1 MTDDRLL
8 RQVSAR
14 LSLRRP
20 QEQSLGILSDVLGR
34 TTLSKDADPAA
45 ALAAIQAAYP
55 SVAEF
60 ERDFPSL
67 CFALATGVGK
77 TRLMG
82 AFIAYLTLSGRSR
95 HFFVLAPNTTIYEK
109 LVADFSPT
117 GTKYVFKGI
126 AEFAAIPPV
135 LVTGETW
142 DQGRGI
148 RGAGGDLFGGAAIIN
163 IFNVDKINRD
173 VGRIRKLHEYI
184 GESYFEYLAG
194 LPDLVLLMDEAHRYR
209 AKAGMRAVAE
219 LRPILGLELTAT
231 PKSVGAGSQEF
242 RNVIFRYGL
251 AEAMEDGF
259 IKEPAIATRK
269 DFDPASVTA
278 AELERIKLE
287 DGIHAHEN
295 VKVELDLYARQSGR
309 PLVHPFMLVVA
320 QDTTHAGE
328 LRRMIEADDFFGGR
342 YQGHVI
348 EVHSALRG
356 EENDDAMARLVSVE
370 TDSATEIVIHVNK
383 LKEGWDVT
391 NLYTIVPL
399 RASAS
404 DILTEQTLGRGLRLP
419 YGTRTGVDAVDTLT
433 IIAHDRFDEVIQ
445 RAREPGSLVHKAVL
459 IGPGGDIP
467 AGGAEVL
474 QAPSLSGGCDHRA
487 PRRHVGGPGPCP
499 ALRRPGGP
507 GCRGRDAHRHPADG
521 ARAAQPWGAEYPRR
535 SRPAFQ
541 PASAPSRNPCRAS

>member
-20 QEQSLGILSDVLGR
+20 QEQSLDTLVDVLGR
-34 TTLSKDADPAA
+34 TTLAKDADPAA
-45 ALAAIQAAYP
+45 ALASIQGVYP

-117 GTKYVFKGI
+117 GAKYVFKGI
-126 AEFAAIPPV
+126 AEFAAIPPL

-173 VGRIRKLHEYI
+173 VGRIRKLREYI

-259 IKEPAIATRK
+259 SKEPAGATRK

-278 AELERIKLE
+278 PELERIKLE

-320 QDTTHAGE
+320 QDTAHAGE
-328 LRRMIEADDFFGGR
+328 LRRKIEADDFFGGR
-342 YQGHVI
+342 YRGHVI

-404 DILTEQTLGRGLRLP
+404 DILTEQTLGRGLRMP
-419 YGTRTGVDAVDTLT
+419 YGTRT
-433 IIAHDRFDEVIQ
+433 
-445 RAREPGSLVHKAVL
+445 
-459 IGPGGDIP
+459 
-467 AGGAEVL
+467 
-474 QAPSLSGGCDHRA
+474 
-487 PRRHVGGPGPCP
+487 
-499 ALRRPGGP
+499 
-507 GCRGRDAHRHPADG
+507 
-521 ARAAQPWGAEYPRR
+521 
-535 SRPAFQ
+535 
-541 PASAPSRNPCRAS
+541 